1 MHNGERRNPL
11 AGVAWNKYMP
21 FVLVTRVGSR
31 ARLPP
36 ARGSERNAS
45 PTGWEGWEGWLKVLV
60 SARNFSREKAAANE
74 PVARTND
81 ASWTEYSDGV
91 FKYGLCGER
100 HDSFP
105 SKRSTILSAWTYST
119 PIFVPY
125 VYRVSHWPTFLI
137 DRVSRVFDVFVF
149 NPLPS
154 WEFSPHSLSRCHEVV
169 SRRVKYIVEK
179 RIKQEILGFG
189 VERAARVMLIFN

>member
-91 FKYGLCGER
+91 FKYYAESDTIR
-100 HDSFP
+100 FP
-105 SKRSTILSAWTYST
+105 RN
-119 PIFVPY
+119 
-125 VYRVSHWPTFLI
+125 
-137 DRVSRVFDVFVF
+137 DR
-149 NPLPS
+149 PS
-154 WEFSPHSLSRCHEVV
+154 
-169 SRRVKYIVEK
+169 
-179 RIKQEILGFG
+179 
-189 VERAARVMLIFN
+189 

>member
-1 MHNGERRNPL
+1 MEKGEIHWL
-11 AGVAWNKYMP
+11 AWNKYMP

-154 WEFSPHSLSRCHEVV
+154 WEFSPHSLSLPRGRFE
-169 SRRVKYIVEK
+169 
-179 RIKQEILGFG
+179 
-189 VERAARVMLIFN
+189 AR